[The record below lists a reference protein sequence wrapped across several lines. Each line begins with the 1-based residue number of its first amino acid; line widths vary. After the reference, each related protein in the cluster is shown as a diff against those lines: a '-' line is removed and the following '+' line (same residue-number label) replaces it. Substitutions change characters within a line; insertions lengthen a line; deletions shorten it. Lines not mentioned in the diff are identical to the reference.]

1 VVVVDEPNSSAALV
15 PVPLHPIGQPDW
27 DIDGAVGTCTQ
38 LAVRCPATV
47 YLARLAPTGR
57 RVQAS
62 ALHTIAGLVSGGTA
76 NARSLPWGQ
85 LRYVHTQAIRA
96 ELAGKYAPATA
107 NRHLAALRGVLREA
121 WRLGQLSGEDLARAV
136 DLPPVRGQRLP
147 PGRAVT
153 AGELSSRFAACGADV
168 AGVRDA
174 ALLAVLYGG
183 GLRRCEAVAL
193 QRTDLDPDAARLTVR
208 GGKGN
213 KDRQAYL
220 PAGGVAALRDWLVV
234 RGDDPGALFCP
245 VRRGGHLVPGR
256 GLTGQAVRDIL
267 RRRATAAGVAAFGPH
282 DLRRSMVGDL
292 LDRGADIA
300 VVARLCGHASPTTT
314 ARYDRRPEVAKQRAA
329 ELLHVP
335 YTGPNPAP

>member
-1 VVVVDEPNSSAALV
+1 VVVVDDTNPSADVV
-15 PVPLHPIGQPDW
+15 PRFLHLPGQRRQNPD
-27 DIDGAVGTCTQ
+27 GGPTAELTG
-38 LAVRCPATV
+38 RCPATV

-62 ALHTIAGLVSGGTA
+62 ALRSIADLVSGGTA
-76 NARSLPWGQ
+76 DARSLPWGQ

-96 ELAGKYAPATA
+96 ELARRYAPTTA
-107 NRHLAALRGVLREA
+107 NRFLAALRGVLREA

-153 AGELSSRFAACGADV
+153 AGELSSLFAACGPDV
-168 AGVRDA
+168 SGVRDA
-174 ALLAVLYGG
+174 ALIAVLYGA

-193 QRTDLDPDAARLTVR
+193 QRADLDPDAARLTVR
-208 GGKGN
+208 AGKGN
-213 KDRQAYL
+213 KDRQTYL
-220 PAGGVAALRDWLVV
+220 PAGAVAALRDWLAV
-234 RGDDPGALFCP
+234 RGDDDGALFQP
-245 VRRGGHLVPGR
+245 VRRGGHRVPGR

-314 ARYDRRPEVAKQRAA
+314 ARYDRRPEAAKQRAA

-335 YTGPNPAP
+335 YTAPAAAR